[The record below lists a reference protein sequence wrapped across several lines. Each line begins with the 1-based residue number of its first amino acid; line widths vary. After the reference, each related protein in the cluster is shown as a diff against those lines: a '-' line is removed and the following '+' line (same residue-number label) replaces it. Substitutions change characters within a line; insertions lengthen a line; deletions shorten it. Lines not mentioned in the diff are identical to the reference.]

1 MKLYERLPDSV
12 IVNGKKV
19 RLDLEYRNVLKMLDI
34 LEQDDLMPDAREWL
48 AMKCIC
54 KKPVKGMKP
63 VIMKMLFPKSESH
76 ERITD
81 MAQDADL
88 IRGAF
93 RQTYGINLFK
103 EKLHWFEFC
112 CLLSCIPEGTR
123 YSDVLSIRAR
133 PMPEAT
139 AYNQKER
146 QRLAQAKSEFG
157 LKLTEKEQ
165 KEKYRN
171 DVKKLGDFLIMM
183 AGGSDKN
190 G

>member
-1 MKLYERLPDSV
+1 MKLYEKLPDSV
-12 IVNGKKV
+12 TVNGRKI
-19 RLDLEYRNVLKMLDI
+19 RLKLDFRNVLKMIDI
-34 LEQDDLMPDAREWL
+34 LEQDDLMAEARDWL

-54 KKPVKGMKP
+54 RKPVKGMKP
-63 VIMKMLFPKSESH
+63 AVMKLLFPKTESR

-81 MAQDADL
+81 MTQDADL

-93 RQTYGINLFK
+93 RQVYGINLYK
-103 EKLHWFEFC
+103 DKLNWFEFC
-112 CLLSCIPEGTR
+112 CLLSCVPEGNR

-139 AYNQKER
+139 AYNKKER
-146 QRLAQAKSEFG
+146 ERLAQAKSEFG

-165 KEKYRN
+165 AEKYRN
-171 DVKKLGDFLIMM
+171 DVKKLGDFMIMM
-183 AGGSDKN
+183 AGGSEKH